1 MAGAEVVAAPRPG
14 AGPAVLAPTW
24 PADAEVLAPAAERGR
39 TTVSAQAVERIVGR
53 LVSECP
59 EVSGIARRVLG
70 LHVGPGRGDAGVAVR
85 LHGTTA
91 VSLAVRCSVPYPRPV
106 ARSAEA
112 LRTLL
117 MARVSKLTG
126 LRVQRVD
133 ITVTELPGVS
143 AGRRLQ

>member
-1 MAGAEVVAAPRPG
+1 MAGAETAE
-14 AGPAVLAPTW
+14 LAEI
-24 PADAEVLAPAAERGR
+24 AEVADLAEVWLPAAERGR
-39 TTVSAQAVERIVGR
+39 TVVSAQAVERIVGR
-53 LVSECP
+53 VVTECSD
-59 EVSGIARRVLG
+59 VSGIGRRVLG
-70 LHVGPGRGDAGVAVR
+70 LPVGPGREDAGVAVR

-117 MARVSKLTG
+117 IARVTELTG

-133 ITVTELPGVS
+133 ITVTELPGAR
-143 AGRRLQ
+143 AGRRVQ